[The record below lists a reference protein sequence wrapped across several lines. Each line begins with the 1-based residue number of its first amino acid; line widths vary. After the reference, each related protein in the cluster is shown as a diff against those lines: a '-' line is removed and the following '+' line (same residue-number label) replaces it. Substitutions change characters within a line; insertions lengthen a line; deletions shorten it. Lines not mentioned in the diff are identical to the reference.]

1 MRLPIWYVLA
11 SNGEREHRDLVLAS
25 ARVLRHVDP
34 DCRIGLAL
42 DPESAEAA
50 TRDRVALS
58 ELFDEVRIDRSGEPS
73 AMERSRSIKVRLRLE
88 TRGDFCYVDSDT
100 LAVRPLDNF
109 PVLATGVGMVPDFIP
124 GYPRRLGPPES
135 ARAKYERIGWP
146 FPVPRYFN
154 GGVIVWLDRA
164 DAYTFAEAWHRNWRT
179 SVAAGVPQDQPAL
192 GQTDRDLGGVVSH
205 LPLAFNAQVSAW
217 PGFARNAA
225 IWHFFYSQADN
236 GADAS
241 SIFDVLLQDA
251 RHDRPLRLE
260 QFDRA
265 RRRHFPW
272 MRSQGFTAY
281 ATTGNYVDAA
291 WELPST
297 VSRLLARTFS
307 RLA

>member
-25 ARVLRHVDP
+25 ARTLRHVDRA
-34 DCRIGLAL
+34 CRLGLAL
-42 DPESAEAA
+42 DPESAESAV
-50 TRDRVALS
+50 REGVSLG

-100 LAVRPLDNF
+100 LAVRPLNIF
-109 PVLATGVGMVPDFIP
+109 PTLATGVGMVPDFIP
-124 GYPRRLGPPES
+124 GYARRFGPPES
-135 ARAKYERIGWP
+135 ARAKFERIGWP

-154 GGVIVWLDRA
+154 GGVIVWRDRA
-164 DAYTFAEAWHRNWRT
+164 DAYSLAETWYRNWRT

-192 GQTDRDLGGVVSH
+192 GHSDRELGGVVSE
-205 LPLAFNAQVSAW
+205 LPKAFNAQVRAW

-236 GADAS
+236 QPDAN
-241 SIFDVLLQDA
+241 SILDVLLQDVA
-251 RHDRPLRLE
+251 RDQPLRFD

-265 RRRHFPW
+265 RRRNFPW
-272 MRSQGFTAY
+272 VRSQGFTAY
-281 ATTGNYVDAA
+281 ATTGNYFDAA
-291 WELPST
+291 RELPSMAL
-297 VSRLLARTFS
+297 RLLARTFS
-307 RLA
+307 RSA